1 MDVPGVQVT
10 TMDPAPGVLATSTLS
25 AIEDI
30 EPKFSVPKSV
40 TESLLLVP
48 RAHPLVI
55 TEETVKL
62 LVVVSAK
69 TETENRV
76 NRVTK
81 VKWQVISLIFTCL
94 PG

>member
-1 MDVPGVQVT
+1 ME
-10 TMDPAPGVLATSTLS
+10 PAPGVLATSTLS

-30 EPKFSVPKSV
+30 EPKFNVPKSV

-62 LVVVSAK
+62 LVVISADAA
-69 TETENRV
+69 TENRA
-76 NRVTK
+76 NKAAK